1 MRPCVDT
8 CLAPAARVADPTPP
22 TRRVPASAVLGILL
36 ILTLPLWTASPTTR
50 TGKAQRPSSAGLTPW
65 LCRCWDSEISY
76 YSRSFGA
83 TSRRRGTKEPPIFA
97 AHLLK
102 SRPCERDNETCMLR
116 KPCHMLSVS
125 WNLPSR
131 KAWRQTSGTWRQPS
145 SPPSRE
151 TTHSGSPERAH
162 NGPPPGNDCNKS
174 FGGCSYKSLAGDFT
188 TRMSP
193 DSWPPSSWTTPNIW
207 DTCTPFK
214 PCGHCYLQ
222 PSEAA
227 FSNGTTNMQH
237 GNRDTTRP
245 CSRSRRHRRRQR
257 LQKPQRLQDQRP
269 QCRRTWKFRYL
280 RRKTKHD
287 IRRRRR
293 PRAHRTGRHRELR
306 HYRRYVQDLL
316 RNIVA
321 YGWSESVFYISGCSG
336 PKSGGKDPQ
345 STCSTH
351 VNLLADVRV
360 EDAPGRGSSEATIAH
375 PTAPTRAKL
384 YDHFPQASRSK
395 GIAPKPETAPRL
407 TAPSLPPLRLSWFLR
422 LLVILG
428 HQGSVCA
435 APPVWRSVPCHQD
448 RTEQILIQPSRV
460 VKRSLRRA
468 QARLQRDGLVP
479 R

>member
-162 NGPPPGNDCNKS
+162 NGPLPGNDCNKS

-193 DSWPPSSWTTPNIW
+193 ESWPPSSWTTPDIW
-207 DTCTPFK
+207 DT
-214 PCGHCYLQ
+214 
-222 PSEAA
+222 
-227 FSNGTTNMQH
+227 
-237 GNRDTTRP
+237 
-245 CSRSRRHRRRQR
+245 
-257 LQKPQRLQDQRP
+257 
-269 QCRRTWKFRYL
+269 
-280 RRKTKHD
+280 
-287 IRRRRR
+287 
-293 PRAHRTGRHRELR
+293 
-306 HYRRYVQDLL
+306 
-316 RNIVA
+316 
-321 YGWSESVFYISGCSG
+321 
-336 PKSGGKDPQ
+336 
-345 STCSTH
+345 
-351 VNLLADVRV
+351 
-360 EDAPGRGSSEATIAH
+360 
-375 PTAPTRAKL
+375 
-384 YDHFPQASRSK
+384 
-395 GIAPKPETAPRL
+395 
-407 TAPSLPPLRLSWFLR
+407 
-422 LLVILG
+422 
-428 HQGSVCA
+428 
-435 APPVWRSVPCHQD
+435 
-448 RTEQILIQPSRV
+448 
-460 VKRSLRRA
+460 
-468 QARLQRDGLVP
+468 
-479 R
+479 

>member
-1 MRPCVDT
+1 M
-8 CLAPAARVADPTPP
+8 A
-22 TRRVPASAVLGILL
+22 
-36 ILTLPLWTASPTTR
+36 LPLLGFRNFHTTR
-50 TGKAQRPSSAGLTPW
+50 DRLALLRGGAVPKNLRSSQRIYSSRDPANETTRHVCSGSPATGCQSAGTCPRAKPGDRLPVH
-65 LCRCWDSEISY
+65 
-76 YSRSFGA
+76 G
-83 TSRRRGTKEPPIFA
+83 
-97 AHLLK
+97 
-102 SRPCERDNETCMLR
+102 DNLALR
-116 KPCHMLSVS
+116 HP
-125 WNLPSR
+125 
-131 KAWRQTSGTWRQPS
+131 
-145 SPPSRE
+145 RE

-193 DSWPPSSWTTPNIW
+193 ESWPPSSWTTPDIW

-306 HYRRYVQDLL
+306 HYRRYVQYLL
-316 RNIVA
+316 RSVVA
-321 YGWSESVFYISGCSG
+321 YGWSESVFYIRGCSG
-336 PKSGGKDPQ
+336 PQ
-345 STCSTH
+345 
-351 VNLLADVRV
+351 VRRQG
-360 EDAPGRGSSEATIAH
+360 P
-375 PTAPTRAKL
+375 
-384 YDHFPQASRSK
+384 
-395 GIAPKPETAPRL
+395 PK
-407 TAPSLPPLRLSWFLR
+407 
-422 LLVILG
+422 
-428 HQGSVCA
+428 HM
-435 APPVWRSVPCHQD
+435 
-448 RTEQILIQPSRV
+448 
-460 VKRSLRRA
+460 
-468 QARLQRDGLVP
+468 
-479 R
+479 